1 MADSPEKPEKPEG
14 ALEDFGIKG
23 LLDPAGEDPFLV
35 APTTGSLFNTLS
47 IDLVPV
53 ACLQLHD
60 VTFGFDSSF
69 VTRAAAAHRNLRP
82 RRSRRRR
89 RLQQGA
95 ERPPRPCDLRI
106 TGRGS
111 GYLGQSS

>member
-69 VTRAAAAHRNLRP
+69 VTPEAGVVLAELIPLREQ
-82 RRSRRRR
+82 RQNKRGQ
-89 RLQQGA
+89 L
-95 ERPPRPCDLRI
+95 PPI
-106 TGRGS
+106 GI
-111 GYLGQSS
+111 